1 MHDPCKSSSFL
12 CHPYDCYTHKSH
24 FSQLEYGNHILLLEG
39 SKIPFLTARIRQS
52 HFLLEGS
59 AMTIIGDEEH
69 GFNTMTQE
77 PRGRMF
83 ATVLH
88 HLKNCFVYHHRTQT
102 WHRGLFSLPVQRNG
116 SSCKHLRQPPIE
128 RNHYIRKRAT
138 RRGHF
143 HTTPLPL
150 TPLLYFPTHY
160 LNLGSSRHS
169 QPQCITSPR
178 LVTSGSLPYIP
189 VIT

>member
-1 MHDPCKSSSFL
+1 
-12 CHPYDCYTHKSH
+12 
-24 FSQLEYGNHILLLEG
+24 
-39 SKIPFLTARIRQS
+39 
-52 HFLLEGS
+52 
-59 AMTIIGDEEH
+59 MTIIRNEEH
-69 GFNTMTQE
+69 DARTEREDVCYTTMTDE
-77 PRGRMF
+77 PRGRTF

-116 SSCKHLRQPPIE
+116 SSGKHLRQPPIE

-143 HTTPLPL
+143 KITPLPL
-150 TPLLYFPTHY
+150 TPLPYFPTHY
-160 LNLGSSRHS
+160 PNLGSSRHS
-169 QPQCITSPR
+169 LPRCITSPG
-178 LVTSGSLPYIP
+178 LLTSRSLPYIA